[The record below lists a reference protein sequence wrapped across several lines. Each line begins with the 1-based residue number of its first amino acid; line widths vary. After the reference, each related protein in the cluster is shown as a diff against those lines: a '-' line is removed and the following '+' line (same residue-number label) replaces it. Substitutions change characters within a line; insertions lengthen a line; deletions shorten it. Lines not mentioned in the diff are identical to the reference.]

1 MPASRTARLI
11 RLATEVRTNPTCT
24 PEALCETLGVSK
36 AQLYKDRAALAGIG
50 FRFRYRRDLGR
61 YEVEADP
68 FVPVYNFSLT
78 ELLALTVAVGQIS
91 AAGDYTLTYEA
102 LRGLRRVL
110 SESPAD
116 LRQVLLASLNDV
128 VLREG
133 FGCDPEVLEDLH
145 RATMEHRRVVVFY
158 VSAKDR
164 QGRRHVLDPCRI
176 YFKRRALYLD
186 AYDVEARA
194 YRFFRLNRV
203 RRVETTGVTLRQGRS
218 DYSFHRLHRGSFD
231 VFAGERL
238 EQVRVR
244 FSPHVAFYIREVLWH
259 PSQEIT
265 DLPDGG
271 ILFQVTVNYPKEVIW
286 WAAQWGPEAEVLE
299 PPEARAYAAEM
310 AKGMAGVYEKD
321 GPIGGS
327 L

>member
-24 PEALCETLGVSK
+24 PDALCETLGVSK

-61 YEVEADP
+61 YDVQEDP
-68 FVPVYNFSLT
+68 FVPVYHFSLT
-78 ELLALTVAVGQIS
+78 ELLALTMAVGQIS

-116 LRQVLLASLNDV
+116 VRQVLLASLNDV
-128 VLREG
+128 VLKEG

-145 RATMEHRRVVVFY
+145 RAVVEHRRVAVCY

-164 QGRRHVLDPCRI
+164 RERRRVLDPCRI

-186 AYDVEARA
+186 AYDVEAQA

-203 RRVETTGVTLRQGRS
+203 RRVEMTGVTLRTGRS

-231 VFAGERL
+231 LFAGEAL
-238 EQVRVR
+238 KQVRVR
-244 FSPHVAFYIREVLWH
+244 FSPRVAFYIREVLWH

-271 ILFQVTVNYPKEVIW
+271 IVFQVTVNHPPEVVW
-286 WAAQWGPEAEVLE
+286 WAAQWGPEAEVLG
-299 PPEARAYAAEM
+299 PAEAREYAAEM
-310 AKGMAGVYEKD
+310 ARGMARVYEKD
-321 GPIGGS
+321 GVKGERP
-327 L
+327 